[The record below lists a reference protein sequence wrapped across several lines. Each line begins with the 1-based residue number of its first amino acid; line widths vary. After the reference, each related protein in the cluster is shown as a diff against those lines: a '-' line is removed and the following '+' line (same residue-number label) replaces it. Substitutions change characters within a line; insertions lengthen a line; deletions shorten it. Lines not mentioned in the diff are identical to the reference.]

1 MVISNKARQPL
12 TITSSKGFS
21 TYKREMGILWNLF
34 GSFRVFWDLLGFS
47 EIFEID
53 AFWVWGVLV
62 FYVTFCGNTV
72 KSTQYKKLALNDLW
86 FTYQNLKSCKSKE
99 KYETKNI
106 RSLVFRFSP
115 INLAFWCFFYFDFS
129 CGLQDFKFLD
139 KMLIKRDT
147 LRIINFG

>member
-86 FTYQNLKSCKSKE
+86 FTYQNLKSRKSPSKE
-99 KYETKNI
+99 HQPLSFQFFINKSSNLMFFVLFFHEVFKN
-106 RSLVFRFSP
+106 S
-115 INLAFWCFFYFDFS
+115 
-129 CGLQDFKFLD
+129 
-139 KMLIKRDT
+139 
-147 LRIINFG
+147 NFNRWTA